1 MSRIECGEL
10 SSVLANG
17 AFAILKGE
25 RVLVGQYW
33 LSYLGQGVCG
43 ALNVLELI
51 GGAEELATVPRCLR
65 KRSEKNL

>member
-1 MSRIECGEL
+1 MLGIVQCFGKWYSCHPQGEH
-10 SSVLANG
+10 
-17 AFAILKGE
+17 
-25 RVLVGQYW
+25 VLVGQYW